1 MIGSG
6 LKTLAKE
13 HGMQIAGGVAYGEM
27 HGYAAT
33 LSEGAGYKRVAVT
46 AYFESDAQ
54 RQALMGAFGQR
65 DLMKE
70 FRVQHFEVR
79 DNVIDLVFWDNP
91 GTMKKLRAFL
101 DVFFPELV
109 RSGAKGMQYC
119 SCCGLEMMGNGEWRL
134 IDGIAHRMHG
144 SCATRTE
151 GEMDAAYED
160 EQQSP
165 DTSYASGFLG
175 ALIGAL
181 IGSVAWAVI
190 FTMGFVS
197 AWIGFLIG
205 WLAEKGYTRMRGKRG
220 PGKVVILVLVTLIGV
235 VLGTLG
241 GEMASLAVMIAGG
254 ELPGWGFG
262 DLPMMTYILMQ
273 DPEVMKVFLTNI
285 GQGVLF
291 ALLGI
296 AVILYR
302 TGKQVTK
309 TKVKK
314 LQ

>member
-1 MIGSG
+1 
-6 LKTLAKE
+6 
-13 HGMQIAGGVAYGEM
+13 MQIASGVAYGEM
-27 HGYAAT
+27 QGYAVT
-33 LSEGAGYKRVAVT
+33 LSEGSGYKRVAVT
-46 AYFESDAQ
+46 AHFEGDTQ
-54 RQALMGAFGQR
+54 RQALTGAFARR
-65 DLMKE
+65 DLFKE
-70 FRVQHFEVR
+70 FRVRQFDIR
-79 DNVIDLVFWDNP
+79 DNVIELIFWDNP

-109 RSGAKGMQYC
+109 HSGAQPAQYC
-119 SCCGLEMMGNGEWRL
+119 SRCGLEMIGDGEWRL
-134 IDGIAHRMHG
+134 IDGIAHKMHSG
-144 SCATRTE
+144 CATRTE
-151 GEMDAAYED
+151 GELDAAYEE

-181 IGSVAWAVI
+181 IGSVAWAAI
-190 FTMGFVS
+190 FTAGYVS

-205 WLAEKGYTRMRGKRG
+205 SLAEKGYTKMRGKRG
-220 PGKVVILVLVTLIGV
+220 PGKVIILVLVTLIGV

-241 GEMASLAVMIAGG
+241 GEIGSLAVMIAAG

-262 DLPMMTYILMQ
+262 DIPMLVSLLLGEA
-273 DPEVMKVFLTNI
+273 EVLRIFLTNI
-285 GQGVLF
+285 GQGMLF

-296 AVILYR
+296 AFILYR

>member
-6 LKTLAKE
+6 LKTLARE
-13 HGMQIAGGVAYGEM
+13 HGMQIASGVAYGEM
-27 HGYAAT
+27 HGYAVT
-33 LSEGAGYKRVAVT
+33 LSEGSGYKRLAVT
-46 AYFESDAQ
+46 AHFESDDQ
-54 RQALMGAFGQR
+54 RQALTGAFGLV
-65 DLMKE
+65 DLRKE
-70 FRVQHFEVR
+70 FRVQQFEIR
-79 DNVIDLVFWDNP
+79 DNVIDLIFWDNP

-101 DVFFPELV
+101 DVFFPEVV
-109 RSGAKGMQYC
+109 RSGAKGIQYC
-119 SCCGLEMMGNGEWRL
+119 SRCGLEMMGDGDWRL
-134 IDGIAHRMHG
+134 IDGIAHKMHG
-144 SCATRTE
+144 GCATRTE
-151 GEMDAAYED
+151 GELDAAYEE

-190 FTMGFVS
+190 FTAGYVS

-205 WLAEKGYTRMRGKRG
+205 WLAEKGYTKMRGKRG

-235 VLGTLG
+235 ALGTLG
-241 GEMASLAVMIAGG
+241 GEMASLAVMIATG

-262 DLPMMTYILMQ
+262 DLPLMMSIILQ
-273 DPEVMKVFLTNI
+273 EPESIRIVLTNI

-296 AVILYR
+296 AFILYR